1 MSDRLQNAVAIIG
14 MAGRVPGAENVEQFW
29 QNLCEGR
36 ESIRPIPEHE
46 LQDGLTAAQ
55 RSQRK
60 YIAARA
66 VLDDVDMFDA
76 DFFRILP
83 REAELADPQQR
94 VLMECAWEAL
104 EDAGYDPARIA
115 GNIGVFAGSS
125 INTYLLLH
133 LASDSAF
140 REEFTRS
147 YQVGS
152 FPALVGNGQDF
163 LATRISYKLNL
174 RGPAMTVQSACSTS
188 LLAVAQAW
196 QSLVNYQS
204 DLALAGGVSISFP
217 QRRGYF
223 YQEGG
228 IVSSDGHCRPFDAAA
243 TGTVFGAGAGMVLL
257 KRAEEAM
264 ADGDHIYALLL
275 GAGINN
281 DGSDKFGYAA
291 PSRKGQ
297 ADAISMAY
305 AVAGVDPASVDY
317 VECHGTGTPLGDPIE
332 VGALTEAFAAG
343 ATRTAPCLL
352 SSVKGNIG
360 HLDVAAGVIGL
371 LKAALSLDREH
382 IPGTLNYSEPNP
394 RLDLPNIP
402 FMVASQST
410 PWPRGRAI
418 RRAGVSAFGFGG
430 TNVHVV
436 LEEAPPVTAK
446 PSQRPKHILCLSA
459 RSQTALEAQCIR
471 LAKYMERADVAA
483 FSLSDVAYTLAEGRR
498 AFAHR
503 VAVVA
508 GTREDAIAQLRNSDT
523 MLSRATTVTDAP
535 RVAMLFP
542 GQGTQSPGMAE
553 DLYYSEPSYRQ
564 IVDDCCQQLKSLTG
578 LDLLPVMFPAIGDA
592 KDSQAWNDAA
602 RTLEQT
608 RFAQPALFV
617 TSYALAKLW
626 MHWGVEPACLV
637 GHSVGELVAACVA
650 GVFSLGDALLFVAKR
665 GEWMQEMPAG
675 SMLAVRMQSQQLQMM
690 LPENTSIAA
699 VNSPLLTVASGPTAE
714 IELLAKKLEQQ
725 NVASRRLHTSHAFH
739 SAMVEPVV
747 EKLRTLL
754 RAIRLNEPELKI
766 ISTVTGNVLT
776 SSEATSPDYWA
787 RHGRVTVNF
796 SAAADTLI
804 QNGYEVLLEAGAG
817 DTLSTLVRQQIS
829 CGSKV
834 GTFSSIPA
842 SVSGLKK
849 SSWDGLSASLGALW
863 SRGVAVD
870 WNAYYANESRRRIS
884 LPTYP
889 FERKR
894 YWIEAKREAVTAAT
908 VPTVIAIE
916 DAQGSQPKTTSQPAN
931 GSNTAT
937 NLIAL
942 EKQMNSTASEKSENE
957 TPNGNGERS
966 ARIRQEVAEL
976 LADLS
981 GLDLTAEQYDSSFLE
996 LGFDSLF
1003 LTQAAQKIQNK
1014 YAVKIAFRQMLDNL
1028 GSIHLIA
1035 EYLDRQMP
1043 EESKSV
1049 ATLEVLRTQASTPAA
1064 IATLPQLSVPWLQ
1077 TPAISPTMR
1086 PGLTVDGQITTL
1098 MQQQLQAVTQLIQS
1112 QLQILGSTPTSGML
1126 EVQATAQVQHQLKS
1140 TESSPQPAV
1149 AIADASG
1156 QSKPDAD
1163 HPLMHNQTSAGGH
1176 HAMTVE
1182 QERFLA
1188 DLIARYCKKT
1198 AQSKAF
1204 TQRHRQTLADPRAVS
1219 GFRPDWKEMVYSL
1232 VSSRSKGSKLWDID
1246 GNEYIDLVNGFGPTM
1261 FGHAPEF
1268 VLKALQ
1274 EQISE
1279 GFAIGP
1285 QTPLA
1290 GKAADLLTQLTG
1302 TDRVTFCN
1310 TGSEAVM
1317 AAMRIARTV
1326 TGRDRVVFF
1335 AGDYHGQF
1343 DEVLAKQLKRK
1354 GEILSQ
1360 PAAPGIP
1367 RANLGNVT
1375 VLDYGTD
1382 ESLRYIEQHADELA
1396 AVLIEPVQSRHPN
1409 LQPKE
1414 FLLHVREI
1422 TRLSGTAFIFDEVV
1436 NGFRIHPRGAQGY
1449 YGIDADL
1456 VTYGKVIGGGM
1467 PIGILAGKAA
1477 FMDALDGGTWKFGD
1491 ASVPEVGVT
1500 FFAGTFV
1507 RHPLTMAAL
1516 CATLEHIR
1524 DAGVALY
1531 DDLNERASR
1540 FAMRLNRMFATRG
1553 APLHLDACGSVMYF
1567 GIPLEVR
1574 FGGLLFYLLR
1584 EKGVFILEGF
1594 PLYLT
1599 TEHSD
1604 ADLEHIVQAFDESIA
1619 ELQSCGLLP
1628 KDTRSN
1634 EKCLLSENVTPLVTE
1649 FPLTEPQLEIMLA
1662 AQISDEANCAFN
1674 ESFRLSLDGTLD
1686 QDALKRAWQAL
1697 VDRHD
1702 ALRMSLVPAGDK
1714 MRVHAHR
1721 AIPIQE
1727 VDLSSHPAN
1736 AQQRLLDS
1744 MIAVEGRKPFELVQ
1758 GPLLR
1763 AVLVKLAADRHL
1775 LLVTGHHLICDG
1787 WTVNTIVDELGELYS
1802 AAVQSVSSQLSPA
1815 KSFGQYALEIQ
1826 QADWRGQE
1834 SKDLEYWKQQLTPEP
1849 EVLTLPSD
1857 RSRPAERSFA
1867 GSTYVTEF
1875 SKEFAAT
1882 LRKTG
1887 AQAGCTLFTTLLTAW
1902 QILLWRLSG
1911 NTDPITMIPAAAQS
1925 QMENEVL
1932 VGHCVHL
1939 LPIRAAV
1946 NPEMQV
1952 SNYLRALKPAVLDA
1966 YEHQHATYGSMVR
1979 TLTPRR
1985 EPGRLPLSEIQFN
1998 LEQVGRRA
2006 AFAGLKT
2013 NVQAN
2018 GKRAVNFDLF
2028 LNIVDTGN
2036 GLRLECD
2043 YSTGLYDE
2051 STIARWMRCYRT
2063 LLEAIVA
2070 NPAQS
2075 VARLEILEPSL
2086 RTFLVETCNPPATG
2100 PVKAE
2105 NVPALIADAF
2115 AAMPLQPAA
2124 DFYGMELT
2132 RTQLAQRS
2140 DRLAAWLIR
2149 NGAGPGT
2156 LVAIYMDRS
2165 LEMLVAM
2172 LGVMKA
2178 GAAYVPLDP
2187 MFPPAR
2193 IAQIVEETNVPVM
2206 VTLSRHLD
2214 SLPASKARAIAMDD
2228 ETVGLET
2235 EPLVTLPAVK
2245 SDDRAYVI
2253 FTSGSTGR
2261 PKGVEVCHGS
2271 VINLLTDTAL
2281 RLDMKPEDRLLAIT
2295 TLSFDI
2301 AVLEMLLPLVSG
2313 GTVVIAHRDD
2323 VADGAQLK
2331 ELVHATRA
2339 TVLQATPVTWRMLL
2353 EQGFH
2358 PTPGFKML
2366 CGGEAWAAAMGD
2378 QLLANGGR
2386 LWNMYGPTETT
2397 VWSSIT
2403 EVKQGA
2409 GRMTIGPPIANTRFY
2424 VLDTRFQL
2432 VPPGVSGELYIA
2444 GAGVARGYFE
2454 RPELT
2459 AEKFLADPFFPGER
2473 MYRTGDEVRQL
2484 ADGRIEFLG
2493 RLDHQIKLRG
2503 FRIELGDVETAIRA
2517 LPGVG
2522 DAVAVLR
2529 PDASGEAI
2537 LVGYYTGG
2545 EDSTPAELKRA
2556 LVSRLPVY
2564 MIPTVMKP
2572 LPSLPLTPNGKI
2584 DRKALPEPRA
2594 EAEGE
2599 AEKFFEPTT
2608 PTEIVLAEIF
2618 AEVLGCARIST
2629 RASLLDL
2636 GADSLRMFQIASRAH
2651 RRGFAVG
2658 AKQLMQLHTVEAV
2671 AAAVD
2676 AAKNSAISRA
2686 VSAVPLQ
2693 RVSRENYRV
2702 SM

>member
-1 MSDRLQNAVAIIG
+1 MSERWQNVVAIIG
-14 MAGRVPGAENVEQFW
+14 VAGRFPGAENVEQLW
-29 QNLCEGR
+29 QNLCKGR
-36 ESIRPIPEHE
+36 ESVRPIAAGE
-46 LQDGLTAAQ
+46 LEDGLTEAQ
-55 RSQRK
+55 RAKGK
-60 YIAARA
+60 YVAARA
-66 VLDDVDMFDA
+66 ILDNVDMFDA

-83 REAELADPQQR
+83 REAEVADPQQR
-94 VLMECAWEAL
+94 VLMECSWEAL

-115 GNIGVFAGSS
+115 GNVGVFAGSS

-133 LASDSAF
+133 LASDPKF

-152 FPALVGNGQDF
+152 FASLVGNGHDF

-196 QSLVNYQS
+196 QSLTSYQS

-217 QRRGYF
+217 QHRGYF
-223 YQEGG
+223 YQDGG
-228 IVSSDGHCRPFDAAA
+228 MVSADGHCRPFDAAA

-257 KRAEEAM
+257 KRAEEAI

-275 GAGINN
+275 GAGVNN
-281 DGSDKFGYAA
+281 DGSDKIGYAA
-291 PSRKGQ
+291 PSQKGQ

-332 VGALTEAFAAG
+332 VGALAEVFGAGEA
-343 ATRTAPCLL
+343 RTTPCLL

-360 HLDVAAGVIGL
+360 HLDIAAGVTGL
-371 LKAALSLDREH
+371 VKAAMSLDREK
-382 IPGTLNYSEPNP
+382 IPGTLHYNEPNP

-402 FMVASQST
+402 FLIANQVTA
-410 PWPRGRAI
+410 WPRGRAT

-436 LEEAPPVTAK
+436 LEEAPQSPAK
-446 PSQRPKHILCLSA
+446 LSYRSKQVLCLSA
-459 RSQTALEAQCIR
+459 RTETALKTQCSR
-471 LAKYMERADVAA
+471 LADHLERAEDV
-483 FSLSDVAYTLAEGRR
+483 SLSNVAYTLAEGRR
-498 AFAHR
+498 AFSHR
-503 VAVVA
+503 VSIVT
-508 GTREDAIAQLRNSDT
+508 GGREDAIAQLRKTDAIQA
-523 MLSRATTVTDAP
+523 RATTATESP

-542 GQGTQSPGMAE
+542 GQGTQFPGMAE
-553 DLYYSEPSYRQ
+553 DLYRSEPFYRDV
-564 IVDDCCQQLKSLTG
+564 VDDCCRQLRSLTG
-578 LDLLPVMFPAIGDA
+578 LDLLPVMFPVIGDA
-592 KDSQAWNDAA
+592 KESQAWEDAA

-608 RFAQPALFV
+608 KFAQPALFV

-626 MHWGVEPACLV
+626 MQWGVAPCCLV
-637 GHSVGELVAACVA
+637 GHSVGELVAACVS
-650 GVFSLGDALLFVAKR
+650 GVFSLRDALLFVARR
-665 GEWMQEMPAG
+665 GEWMQELPGG
-675 SMLAVRMQSQQLQMM
+675 SMLAVRMQSAQLQMR
-690 LPENTSIAA
+690 LPENVSIAA
-699 VNSPLLTVASGPTAE
+699 INSPLLTVVSGPTEE
-714 IELLAKKLEQQ
+714 IERLAKTLEQE
-725 NVASRRLHTSHAFH
+725 NIASRKLNTSHAFH

-747 EKLRTLL
+747 ERLRMLLEKIPLQEPKL
-754 RAIRLNEPELKI
+754 PI
-766 ISTVTGNVLT
+766 ISTVTGATLT
-776 SSEATSPDYWA
+776 DAEATSPEYWA
-787 RHGRVTVNF
+787 RHSRVPVNF
-796 SAAADTLI
+796 SAAASTLI
-804 QNGYEVLLEAGAG
+804 QNGFEILLETGAG
-817 DTLSTLVRQQIS
+817 DTLSTLVRQQLPR
-829 CGSKV
+829 
-834 GTFSSIPA
+834 GTKIAAAISIPA
-842 SVSGLKK
+842 GASRASTDGKT
-849 SSWDGLSASLGALW
+849 SWDGIAATAGTLW

-870 WNAYYANESRRRIS
+870 WNAFYENEPRRRVS

-894 YWIEAKREAVTAAT
+894 YWVEARRAGVALDAPATPEIQNPTASAVEQNIPST
-908 VPTVIAIE
+908 
-916 DAQGSQPKTTSQPAN
+916 N
-931 GSNTAT
+931 GSSMAT
-937 NLIAL
+937 NLRSL
-942 EKQMNSTASEKSENE
+942 EKQMTFTASTTAASP
-957 TPNGNGERS
+957 TPQEDRS
-966 ARIRQEVAEL
+966 ARISQEVAEL

-981 GLDLTAEQYDSSFLE
+981 GLDLASDQYDSSFLE

-1014 YAVKIAFRQMLDNL
+1014 YGVKIAFRQLLDTL
-1028 GSIHLIA
+1028 GSIRLIA
-1035 EYLDRQMP
+1035 AYLDQ
-1043 EESKSV
+1043 
-1049 ATLEVLRTQASTPAA
+1049 Q
-1064 IATLPQLSVPWLQ
+1064 LPQDAAPIAAVQAPQAAATVVVPNLPVPVSQ
-1077 TPAISPTMR
+1077 PTAIPPATRLEIAC
-1086 PGLTVDGQITTL
+1086 DGNIATL

-1112 QLQILGSTPTSGML
+1112 QLQILGTAPAGAGQAATLSHP
-1126 EVQATAQVQHQLKS
+1126 VQQK
-1140 TESSPQPAV
+1140 AV
-1149 AIADASG
+1149 AAEPTAAAARIASD
-1156 QSKPDAD
+1156 SKQTDD
-1163 HPLMHNQTSAGGH
+1163 HPLMQKQVSAAVHQTL
-1176 HAMTVE
+1176 TLE
-1182 QERFLA
+1182 QERFIA
-1188 DLIARYCKKT
+1188 DLTARYCRKT
-1198 AQSKAF
+1198 AKSKAF
-1204 TQRHRQTLADPRAVS
+1204 TQQHRKTLADPRVVS
-1219 GFRPDWKEMVYSL
+1219 GFRPEWKEMVYSL

-1268 VLKALQ
+1268 VLNALH
-1274 EQISE
+1274 EQMKD

-1302 TDRVTFCN
+1302 SDRVTFCN

-1343 DEVLAKQLKRK
+1343 DEVLVKQLKRK

-1367 RANLGNVT
+1367 RANLGNIT

-1382 ESLRYIEQHADELA
+1382 EALQYIEQHADELA

-1414 FLLHVREI
+1414 FLLRVREI
-1422 TRLSGTAFIFDEVV
+1422 TRQSGTAFIFDEVV

-1449 YGIDADL
+1449 YGIDADM

-1467 PIGILAGKAA
+1467 PIGILAGKSA
-1477 FMDALDGGTWKFGD
+1477 FMDALDGGEWQFGD
-1491 ASVPEVGVT
+1491 ASVPEAGVT

-1524 DAGVALY
+1524 NAGAALY
-1531 DDLNERASR
+1531 DTLNQRSAR
-1540 FAMRLNRMFATRG
+1540 FVEQLNDVFARRG

-1567 GIPLEVR
+1567 GVPLEVR

-1604 ADLEHIVQAFDESIA
+1604 ADLDHIVRAFDESLA
-1619 ELQSCGLLP
+1619 ELQRYGLMP
-1628 KDTRSN
+1628 QHRKEDTVGQ
-1634 EKCLLSENVTPLVTE
+1634 LQQNVTVPITE
-1649 FPLTEPQLEIMLA
+1649 AALTQPQLEIMLA
-1662 AQISDEANCAFN
+1662 AQMSDEASCAYN
-1674 ESFRLSLDGTLD
+1674 ESFRVILNGIVDPA
-1686 QDALKRAWQAL
+1686 ALQQAWQTLIA
-1697 VDRHD
+1697 RHD
-1702 ALRMSLVPAGDK
+1702 ALRMSLVPAKDK
-1714 MRVHAHR
+1714 MCVHPQR
-1721 AIPIQE
+1721 EIPIQE
-1727 VDLSSHPAN
+1727 VDLSSHPAADQKN
-1736 AQQRLLDS
+1736 LLDA
-1744 MIAVEGRKPFELVQ
+1744 MIAAEGREAFDLVR
-1758 GPLLR
+1758 GPLVR
-1763 AVLVKLAADRHL
+1763 CRLVKLATDKHL
-1775 LLVTGHHLICDG
+1775 LVVTGHHLVCDG
-1787 WTVNTIVDELGELYS
+1787 WTVNVIVDELGELYS
-1802 AAVQSVSSQLSPA
+1802 AAVQKRSAALPPA
-1815 KSFGQYALEIQ
+1815 KSFAQYAQEIQ
-1826 QADWRGQE
+1826 QADWREQE
-1834 SKDLEYWKQQLTPEP
+1834 RGDLEYWKRQLTPEP

-1857 RSRPAERSFA
+1857 RNRPTERSFA

-1875 SKEFAAT
+1875 PKEFAMT

-1887 AQAGCTLFTTLLTAW
+1887 AQAGCTLFTTLLAGW

-1911 NTDPITMIPAAAQS
+1911 NADPVTMIPAAAQS

-1939 LPIRAAV
+1939 LPIRAGLD
-1946 NPEMQV
+1946 PEMKTAD
-1952 SNYLRALKPAVLDA
+1952 YLRALKPVVLDA
-1966 YEHQHATYGSMVR
+1966 YDHQHATYGSIVR
-1979 TLTPRR
+1979 ALTPRR

-1998 LEQVGRRA
+1998 LEQVGRGA
-2006 AFAGLKT
+2006 EFAGLNT
-2013 NVQAN
+2013 EVQAN

-2043 YSTGLYDE
+2043 YSTGLYNE
-2051 STIARWMRCYRT
+2051 ATIARWMQSYRA
-2063 LLEAIVA
+2063 LLESVIA
-2070 NPAQS
+2070 NPAQT
-2075 VARLEILEPSL
+2075 VATLNILEPSL
-2086 RTFLVETCNPPATG
+2086 RSFLLEACNPPATG
-2100 PVKAE
+2100 PMEAE
-2105 NVPALIADAF
+2105 NVPELIAKAF
-2115 AAMPLQPAA
+2115 ATMPNQPAA
-2124 DFYGMELT
+2124 DFYGLELT
-2132 RTQLAQRS
+2132 RVQLARQS
-2140 DRLAAWLIR
+2140 DRLASWLIR
-2149 NGAGPGT
+2149 NGAGPNS

-2187 MFPPAR
+2187 MFPPVR

-2206 VTLSRHLD
+2206 VTLSRHLEA
-2214 SLPASKARAIAMDD
+2214 LPQSNAKVIALDD
-2228 ETVGLET
+2228 ESVGLES
-2235 EPLVTLPAVK
+2235 EPVMALPAIH
-2245 SDDRAYVI
+2245 SNDRAYVI

-2261 PKGVEVCHGS
+2261 PKGVEVCHGNA
-2271 VINLLTDTAL
+2271 VNLLTDTAQ
-2281 RLDMKPEDRLLAIT
+2281 RLEMKPEDRLLAVT

-2313 GTVVIAHRDD
+2313 GTVLIAHRDD

-2331 ELVHATRA
+2331 ELIQATRA

-2353 EQGFH
+2353 EQGFQAA
-2358 PTPGFKML
+2358 PGFKML
-2366 CGGEAWAAAMGD
+2366 CGGEAWTAAMGD
-2378 QLLANGGR
+2378 QLLEHGGR

-2403 EVKQGA
+2403 EVKRGA

-2424 VLDTRFQL
+2424 VLDARFQL
-2432 VPPGVSGELYIA
+2432 VPPGVSGELFIA
-2444 GAGVARGYFE
+2444 GDGVARGYFE

-2459 AEKFLADPFFPGER
+2459 AEKFLADPYVPGER

-2503 FRIELGDVETAIRA
+2503 FRIELGDIETAIRA
-2517 LPGVG
+2517 LPGVR
-2522 DAVAVLR
+2522 DAVAMLR

-2537 LVGYYTGG
+2537 LVGYYTGA
-2545 EDSTPAELKRA
+2545 ENSTPAELKRA
-2556 LVSRLPVY
+2556 LGSQLPIY
-2564 MIPTVMKP
+2564 MVPTVMKS

-2584 DRKALPEPRA
+2584 DRKALPEPRTGA
-2594 EAEGE
+2594 EVEAEE
-2599 AEKFFEPTT
+2599 FFEPKTR
-2608 PTEIVLAEIF
+2608 TEIILAEIF
-2618 AEVLGCARIST
+2618 ADVLGCARISS

-2651 RRGFAVG
+2651 HRGLSIS

-2676 AAKNSAISRA
+2676 AADNGAFSVA
-2686 VSAVPLQ
+2686 VPAVPLQ
-2693 RVSRENYRV
+2693 RISRENYRV
-2702 SM
+2702 RM

>member
-1 MSDRLQNAVAIIG
+1 MSDRWQNAVAIIG
-14 MAGRVPGAENVEQFW
+14 VAGRFPGAENVEQLW

-36 ESIRPIPEHE
+36 EFVRPIATGE
-46 LQDGLTAAQ
+46 LEDGLSEAQ
-55 RSQRK
+55 RAKGK
-60 YIAARA
+60 YVAARA
-66 VLDDVDMFDA
+66 ILDNVDLFDA
-76 DFFRILP
+76 EFFRILP
-83 REAELADPQQR
+83 REAEVADPQQR

-115 GNIGVFAGSS
+115 GNVGVFAGSS
-125 INTYLLLH
+125 VNTYLLLH
-133 LASDSAF
+133 LASDPGF

-152 FPALVGNGQDF
+152 FPALVGNGHDF

-196 QSLVNYQS
+196 QSLTNYQS

-217 QRRGYF
+217 QHRGYF

-228 IVSSDGHCRPFDAAA
+228 MVSADGHCRPFDAAA

-257 KRAEEAM
+257 KRAEEAI

-291 PSRKGQ
+291 PSQKGQ

-332 VGALTEAFAAG
+332 VGALAEVFAAG
-343 ATRTAPCLL
+343 AARTSPCLL

-360 HLDVAAGVIGL
+360 HLDVAAGVTGL
-371 LKAALSLDREH
+371 VKAAMSLDREK
-382 IPGTLNYSEPNP
+382 IPGTLHYSEPNP

-402 FMVASQST
+402 FMVSGQAT

-436 LEEAPPVTAK
+436 LEEAPHSEVK
-446 PSQRPKHILCLSA
+446 VSGRPKQVLCLSA
-459 RSQTALEAQCIR
+459 RTETALMAQCAR
-471 LAKYMERADVAA
+471 LANHLDRTDAEDV
-483 FSLSDVAYTLAEGRR
+483 SLPDVAYTLAEGRR
-498 AFAHR
+498 PFSHR
-503 VAVVA
+503 VAIVA
-508 GTREDAIAQLRNSDT
+508 GTCEDAIAQLRKTDAIQ
-523 MLSRATTVTDAP
+523 SRATTATEAP
-535 RVAMLFP
+535 RVVMMFP
-542 GQGTQSPGMAE
+542 GQGTQYPGMAE
-553 DLYYSEPSYRQ
+553 DLYHSEPFYQ
-564 IVDDCCQQLKSLTG
+564 DVVDDCCRQLRSLTG
-578 LDLLPVMFPAIGDA
+578 LDLLPVMYPKIADVA
-592 KDSQAWNDAA
+592 DKRAWDDAA

-608 RFAQPALFV
+608 KFAQPALFI

-626 MHWGVEPACLV
+626 MHWGIAPTCLV

-650 GVFSLGDALLFVAKR
+650 GVFSLRDALLFVARR
-665 GEWMQEMPAG
+665 GEWMQEMPGG

-690 LPENTSIAA
+690 LLENISIAA
-699 VNSPLLTVASGPTAE
+699 VNSPSLSVASGPTAE
-714 IELLAKKLEQQ
+714 IEQLEKTLQRD
-725 NVASRRLHTSHAFH
+725 NIASRRLHTSHAFH

-747 EKLRTLL
+747 ERLRTLL
-754 RAIRLNEPELKI
+754 ASIVLQEPKMSI
-766 ISTVTGNVLT
+766 ISTVTGTSLT
-776 SSEATSPDYWA
+776 AAEATSPEYWA
-787 RHGRVTVNF
+787 RHSRVTVNF
-796 SAAADTLI
+796 SAAAGTLI
-804 QNGYEVLLEAGAG
+804 QDGYEILLETGAG
-817 DTLSTLVRQQIS
+817 DTLSTLVRQQLPR
-829 CGSKV
+829 GSKV
-834 GTFSSIPA
+834 ATCASIPA
-842 SVSGLKK
+842 GASRASADGK
-849 SSWDGLSASLGALW
+849 SSWDGITNSAGTLW
-863 SRGVAVD
+863 TRGVAVD
-870 WNAYYANESRRRIS
+870 WNAYYENEPRRRVS

-894 YWIEAKREAVTAAT
+894 YWVEARRTVPAATAPTNIETEDSSTSQLQQDIPSKNGSSTAA
-908 VPTVIAIE
+908 
-916 DAQGSQPKTTSQPAN
+916 
-931 GSNTAT
+931 
-937 NLIAL
+937 NLNAL
-942 EKQMNSTASEKSENE
+942 ETQMTSMTAGTE
-957 TPNGNGERS
+957 TGSATPRKDRS
-966 ARIRQEVAEL
+966 ARIGQEVAEL
-976 LADLS
+976 LGDLS
-981 GLDLTAEQYDSSFLE
+981 GLDLAEDQYGASFLE

-1014 YAVKIAFRQMLDNL
+1014 YGVKVAFRQLLDTL
-1028 GSIHLIA
+1028 GSIRLVA
-1035 EYLDRQMP
+1035 EYLDQQLPQDAAPPAQTERAA
-1043 EESKSV
+1043 E
-1049 ATLEVLRTQASTPAA
+1049 LTPAVA
-1064 IATLPQLSVPWLQ
+1064 APDPAVMAPQAL
-1077 TPAISPTMR
+1077 AISSAAQAETAF
-1086 PGLTVDGQITTL
+1086 DGKIATL

-1112 QLQILGSTPTSGML
+1112 QLQILGNASANAGPMTQISTPSHP
-1126 EVQATAQVQHQLKS
+1126 VQEKTVAVLRPAEAASQIAT
-1140 TESSPQPAV
+1140 
-1149 AIADASG
+1149 D
-1156 QSKPDAD
+1156 SKPAGD
-1163 HPLMHNQTSAGGH
+1163 HPLLQKPVAVAH
-1176 HAMTVE
+1176 HALTPE
-1182 QERFLA
+1182 QERFIAELT
-1188 DLIARYCKKT
+1188 ARYCEKT

-1204 TQRHRQTLADPRAVS
+1204 TQQHRRTLADPRVVS
-1219 GFRPDWKEMVYSL
+1219 GFRPEWKEMVYSL

-1261 FGHAPEF
+1261 FGHAPDF
-1268 VLKALQ
+1268 VLKAVQ
-1274 EQISE
+1274 QQMEE

-1290 GKAADLLTQLTG
+1290 GKAADLLTQLTE
-1302 TDRVTFCN
+1302 TERVTFCN

-1343 DEVLAKQLKRK
+1343 DEVLVKQLKRK

-1382 ESLRYIEQHADELA
+1382 EALEYIEQHADELA

-1414 FLLHVREI
+1414 FLLRVREI
-1422 TRLSGTAFIFDEVV
+1422 TRRSGTAFIFDEVV

-1467 PIGILAGKAA
+1467 PIGILAGKSA
-1477 FMDALDGGTWKFGD
+1477 FMDALDGGTWQFGD
-1491 ASVPEVGVT
+1491 ASVPEAGVT

-1524 DAGVALY
+1524 DAGVTLY
-1531 DDLNERASR
+1531 DTLNQKAAR
-1540 FAMRLNRMFATRG
+1540 FVAQVNELFVRRG

-1567 GIPLEVR
+1567 GIPLELR

-1604 ADLEHIVQAFDESIA
+1604 ADLKHILRAFDESLA
-1619 ELQSCGLLP
+1619 ELQRFALMPQEP
-1628 KDTRSN
+1628 K
-1634 EKCLLSENVTPLVTE
+1634 ENDATHVAEIVTATVTE
-1649 FPLTEPQLEIMLA
+1649 VALTEPQLEIMLA
-1662 AQISDEANCAFN
+1662 AQVSDEANCAYN
-1674 ESFRLSLDGTLD
+1674 ESFRLSLDGVLD
-1686 QDALKRAWQAL
+1686 GDALQRAWQAL
-1697 VDRHD
+1697 IARHA
-1702 ALRMSLVPAGDK
+1702 ALRMSLVPARDK
-1714 MRVHAHR
+1714 MRVHPR
-1721 AIPIQE
+1721 LEIPMRE
-1727 VDLSSHPAN
+1727 VDLSSHSAAEKRN
-1736 AQQRLLDS
+1736 LLDG
-1744 MIAVEGRKPFELVQ
+1744 MIAAEGRQPFELVQ

-1763 AVLVKLAADRHL
+1763 CQLVKLATDKHL
-1775 LLVTGHHLICDG
+1775 LLITGHHLVCDG
-1787 WTVNTIVDELGELYS
+1787 WTVNVIVDELGELYS
-1802 AAVQSVSSQLSPA
+1802 AAVKKSSAQLSPA
-1815 KSFGQYALEIQ
+1815 KSFARYAQEIE
-1826 QADWRGQE
+1826 QADWREQE
-1834 SKDLEYWKQQLTPEP
+1834 KRDLEYWKQQLTPEP

-1857 RSRPAERSFA
+1857 RNRPTERSFA

-1887 AQAGCTLFTTLLTAW
+1887 AQAGCTLFTTLLAGW
-1902 QILLWRLSG
+1902 QTLLWRLSG
-1911 NTDPITMIPAAAQS
+1911 NADPVTMIPAAAQS

-1939 LPIRAAV
+1939 LPIRAGLTAEMKAV
-1946 NPEMQV
+1946 D
-1952 SNYLRALKPAVLDA
+1952 YLRALKPAVLDA

-1979 TLTPRR
+1979 ALTPRR

-1998 LEQVGRRA
+1998 LEQVGRGA
-2006 AFAGLKT
+2006 EFAGLKT
-2013 NVQAN
+2013 EVQAN

-2051 STIARWMRCYRT
+2051 ATIALWMRSYRT

-2070 NPAQS
+2070 DPGQS
-2075 VARLEILEPSL
+2075 VATLEILEPSL
-2086 RTFLVETCNPPATG
+2086 RKFLLQDCNPPATG
-2100 PVKAE
+2100 PMEAE
-2105 NVPALIADAF
+2105 NVPALIAKAF
-2115 AAMPLQPAA
+2115 AAMPNQPAA
-2124 DFYGMELT
+2124 DFYGLELT
-2132 RTQLAQRS
+2132 RTQLSEQS
-2140 DRLAAWLIR
+2140 DRLASWLIR
-2149 NGAGPGT
+2149 NGAGPGS

-2165 LEMLVAM
+2165 PEMLVAM

-2206 VTLSRHLD
+2206 VTLTRHLD
-2214 SLPASKARAIAMDD
+2214 AMPPSNAKVIALDD
-2228 ETVGLET
+2228 ETVALQR
-2235 EPLVTLPAVK
+2235 EPVVAMPTIQ
-2245 SDDRAYVI
+2245 SHDRAYVI

-2261 PKGVEVCHGS
+2261 PKGVEVCHGN
-2271 VINLLTDTAL
+2271 VVNLLTDTAR
-2281 RLDMKPEDRLLAIT
+2281 RLEMKPQDRLLAVT

-2313 GTVVIAHRDD
+2313 GTVLIAHRDD

-2331 ELVHATRA
+2331 ELLQATRA

-2353 EQGFH
+2353 EQGFQAA
-2358 PTPGFKML
+2358 PDFKML
-2366 CGGEAWAAAMGD
+2366 CGGEAWTAAMGD
-2378 QLLANGGR
+2378 QLLEHGGR

-2403 EVKQGA
+2403 EVKRGA

-2444 GAGVARGYFE
+2444 GDGVARGYFE

-2459 AEKFLADPFFPGER
+2459 AEKFIADPFVPGER

-2484 ADGRIEFLG
+2484 PDGRIEFLG

-2517 LPGVG
+2517 LPGVR
-2522 DAVAVLR
+2522 DAVAMLR

-2537 LVGYYTGG
+2537 LVGYYTGAEG
-2545 EDSTPAELKRA
+2545 STPAELKRA
-2556 LVSRLPVY
+2556 LGSQLPIY
-2564 MIPTVMKP
+2564 MVPTVMKC

-2594 EAEGE
+2594 GAEVE
-2599 AEKFFEPTT
+2599 TEEFIEPKSR
-2608 PTEIVLAEIF
+2608 TEIILAEVF
-2618 AEVLGCARIST
+2618 ADVLGCPRISI
-2629 RASLLDL
+2629 RSSLLDL

-2651 RRGFAVG
+2651 HRGIAVS
-2658 AKQLMQLHTVEAV
+2658 ARQLMQLHTVEAV

-2676 AAKNSAISRA
+2676 AAENSEFSAA
-2686 VSAVPLQ
+2686 VPAVPLQ
-2693 RVSRENYRV
+2693 RISRENYRV
-2702 SM
+2702 RM